1 MAKTGRKKTEEKEE
15 DWFIERDAR
24 QTLFEM
30 FKEMKEKVVL
40 EVFTKKG
47 ENDPYNDVTVKFT
60 RDLAKLS
67 SKIQVNLNSV
77 ADAKSKKYDVASS
90 PTVLINPEQYR
101 IRYTGAPAGEE
112 GRSFIETI
120 MLVSRRQSGLSKASK
135 EILSKLSEKRNVQVF
150 VTLACPYCPGQVLNA
165 FRAAIEKPDL
175 VSGECVDS
183 NENVDLAKKY
193 NVGSVPHTVIN
204 GKTMGL
210 GFEPEERFIS
220 ELVTLEPVEEWAPS
234 VDEEMVE
241 ADVVIVGAGPAGLTA
256 GIYAERSGLNAVV
269 LEKETIGGQVLV
281 TPSVEN
287 YPGFDNIA
295 GKKLMEMISAHA
307 QNYVNVREGEEV
319 REIKIGKNIEAI
331 TNRARYVAKALI
343 LATGARYRKLKAR
356 GEDRFFGHGVSY
368 CAMCD
373 GNLYKGRDVIV
384 VGGGN
389 TALTDALY
397 LKSLRANVRIV
408 HRRDQFRAEKYLQES
423 VKKENIPV
431 IWDSAVE
438 EILGKDKLDGVKLK
452 NTKDNTTQEAKTDGL
467 FVSIGEVPNIQ
478 LATEVGIELS
488 DSGFIKVDRK
498 GKTNIP
504 RIYAAGD
511 VTGAVR
517 QIVTAVGE
525 GAAAAMSAFE
535 GISSPY
541 WTRKAND

>member
-1 MAKTGRKKTEEKEE
+1 MARTRRKKTGE
-15 DWFIERDAR
+15 DEWFIERDAR
-24 QTLFEM
+24 QALFEM
-30 FKEMKEKVVL
+30 FKELKDKVVL
-40 EVFTKKG
+40 QIFTKKG
-47 ENDPYNDVTVKFT
+47 ENEPYNDATIRFA

-67 SKIQVNLNSV
+67 SKIEVNLNSIG
-77 ADAKSKKYDVASS
+77 DAQSKKYVVTRS
-90 PTVLINPEQYR
+90 PTVLINPEEYR

-112 GRSFIETI
+112 GRSFVETI
-120 MLVSRRQSGLSKASK
+120 MLMSHGKSGLSKASR
-135 EILSKLSEKRNVQVF
+135 EMLSKLSDKRNVQVF
-150 VTLACPYCPGQVLNA
+150 VSLACPYCPGQVLNA
-165 FRAAIEKPDL
+165 FRAAIEKPDV
-175 VSGECVDS
+175 VSAECVDS
-183 NENVDLAKKY
+183 NENVDLAKEH
-193 NVGSVPHTVIN
+193 NVGSVPHTMIN
-204 GKTMGL
+204 GKTISL

-220 ELVTLEPVEEWAPS
+220 ELVTLEPAEEWAPS
-234 VDEEMVE
+234 IEGEIVE
-241 ADVVIVGAGPAGLTA
+241 ADLIIVGAGPAGLTA
-256 GIYAERSGLNAVV
+256 GIYAGRSGLNAIV

-295 GKKLMEMISAHA
+295 GKKLMEMISSHA
-307 QNYVNVREGEEV
+307 KNYVNVREGEEV
-319 REIKIGKNIEAI
+319 SEIKIGKNIEAI
-331 TNRARYVAKALI
+331 TNRACYVAKALI
-343 LATGARYRKLKAR
+343 LATGARYRKLR
-356 GEDRFFGHGVSY
+356 VPGEDRFSGHGVSY
-368 CAMCD
+368 CATCD
-373 GNLYKGRDVIV
+373 GHFYKGKDVIV

-397 LKSLRANVRIV
+397 LKSLGASVRIV

-431 IWDSAVE
+431 IWDSLVE
-438 EILGKDKLDGVKLK
+438 EILGKDELEGMKLK
-452 NTKDNTTQEAKTDGL
+452 NTKDNTTQVAKTDGV
-467 FVSIGEVPNIQ
+467 FVSIGEVPNTQ

-535 GISSPY
+535 GIFSPY
-541 WTRKAND
+541 WLATGR